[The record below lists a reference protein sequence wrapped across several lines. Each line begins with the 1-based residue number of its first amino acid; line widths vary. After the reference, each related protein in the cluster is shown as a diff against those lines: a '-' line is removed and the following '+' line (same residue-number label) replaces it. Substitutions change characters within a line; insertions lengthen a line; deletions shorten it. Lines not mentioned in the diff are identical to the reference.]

1 MTAPTPRTI
10 RQDEHDRLLGI
21 IDEMRAESAVLRD
34 ELKKNSEATAK
45 ISEMVHEMV
54 ELFSAAKGFF
64 KMLGWIGS
72 GVKWIALVVA
82 ACAALWALLMHGG
95 VPPTK

>member
-1 MTAPTPRTI
+1 MSVPTPRTI

-21 IDEMRAESAVLRD
+21 IDEIRAESAVLRD

-64 KMLGWIGS
+64 RMLGWIGA
-72 GVKWIALVVA
+72 GVKWIALLVA
-82 ACAALWALLMHGG
+82 ACAALWALIKGG
-95 VPPTK
+95 GIPPTK